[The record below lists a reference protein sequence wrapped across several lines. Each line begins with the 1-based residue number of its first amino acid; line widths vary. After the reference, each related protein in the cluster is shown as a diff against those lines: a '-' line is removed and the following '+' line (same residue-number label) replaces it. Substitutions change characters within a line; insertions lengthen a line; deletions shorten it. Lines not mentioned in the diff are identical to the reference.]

1 MDLNQFILA
10 LKARRKAFVTVLA
23 VTVFTAIVVSLIIPK
38 RYDAT
43 ATVLIDARDE
53 QAMTPAHIASPRER
67 AGYIFTQMDLIQ
79 SGKVAQKV
87 ARDLKLAQ
95 EPGVR
100 EEWERDTGGAGA
112 IDEWIGT
119 QLLEKLKVDS
129 GASNILIIKYSSSDP
144 KKASAVANAFAKA
157 YLDTALAL
165 RTEPTREAAEWFDE
179 QVKSLRA
186 QVTQSQQ
193 KLSSY
198 QKEKGVYAPEDRLD
212 VEFTRLAEISA
223 QLSTQRNATYDAQT
237 RSKQA
242 QQLISEGVP
251 AENVPDVL
259 SNGYIA
265 AVKASL
271 QAAEAR
277 LADQSQVYG
286 ENHPTYQRT
295 ALEVKEGRER
305 MSSEVKKVVAALANS
320 AAQSK
325 KREEELEG
333 AMIAQQ
339 ERIAKMKDARIEMAV
354 LSRDFDNAQ
363 RSYDAALQRYMA
375 VKVDSK
381 ARQTNLAMLTP
392 AVEPL
397 KPAVPKVGL
406 ISALSVVIGLL
417 LAGGMVYLAEMLDR
431 RVRSRTDLES
441 RLAVPSLGIL
451 SRWTPAGARLLP
463 SPGSHSTAARNAR
476 ALPHPW

>member
-1 MDLNQFILA
+1 MDFSQYILA
-10 LKARRKAFVTVLA
+10 LKARRKAFATVLA
-23 VTVFTAIVVSLIIPK
+23 VTVFTAIVVALIIPK

-53 QAMTPAHIASPRER
+53 QTMAPAHLSPRER

-87 ARDLKLAQ
+87 VRDLKLVQ
-95 EPGVR
+95 DRGVR
-100 EEWERDTGGAGA
+100 EDWERDTGGVGSIEEWAGV
-112 IDEWIGT
+112 

-144 KKASAVANAFAKA
+144 KKAASVANAFAKA

-186 QVTQSQQ
+186 QVTQSQS
-193 KLSSY
+193 KLSTF
-198 QKEKGVYAPEDRLD
+198 QKEKGVYGPEDRID
-212 VEFTRLAEISA
+212 IEFTRLAEISTA
-223 QLSTQRNATYDAQT
+223 LSTQKNATYDAQT
-237 RSKQA
+237 RFKQA
-242 QQLISEGVP
+242 QELMAQGVSP
-251 AENVPDVL
+251 ENLPDIL

-265 AVKASL
+265 SVKASL

-277 LADQSQVYG
+277 LADQSQVFG
-286 ENHPTYQRT
+286 ENHPSYQRT

-305 MSSEVKKVVAALANS
+305 LSSEVKKVVAALGNA

-325 KREEELEG
+325 KREEELQS
-333 AMIAQQ
+333 AMTAQQ
-339 ERIAKMKDARIEMAV
+339 ERIVRLKDARVEMAV
-354 LSRDFDNAQ
+354 LTRDFDNAQ
-363 RSYDAALQRYMA
+363 RSYDSALQRFIS
-375 VKVDSK
+375 VKIDSK

-397 KPAVPKVGL
+397 KAAFPKVGL
-406 ISALSVVIGLL
+406 ISGLSIVIGLL
-417 LAGGMVYLAEMLDR
+417 LAAGVVYLAEMLDR

-441 RLAVPSLGIL
+441 RLAVPSLGLL

-463 SPGSHSTAARNAR
+463 GPGSHSTAARATR